1 MNQCVESDLQ
11 PSVFSDTLILLSECA
26 FIFKSFIDN
35 ITCYEIQFMNNF
47 KMVKKFIMDDF
58 IISKNEEMERNVNG
72 IISLKSSL
80 TVIYKD
86 ITFMSES

>member
-1 MNQCVESDLQ
+1 
-11 PSVFSDTLILLSECA
+11 
-26 FIFKSFIDN
+26 
-35 ITCYEIQFMNNF
+35 MNNF